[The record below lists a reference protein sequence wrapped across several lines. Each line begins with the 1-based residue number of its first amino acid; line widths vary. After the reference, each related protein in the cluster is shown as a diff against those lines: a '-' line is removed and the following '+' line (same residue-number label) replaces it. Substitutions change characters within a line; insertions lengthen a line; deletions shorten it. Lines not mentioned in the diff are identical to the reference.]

1 MLSTVR
7 SAIITHTRSK
17 NNPACKSAG
26 VKNCTALLLSSK
38 AATAVFIHSPICVYA
53 CAQTGGKIASP
64 AAASKHFLP
73 SLRWFIIFTLH
84 CSSGRNNNSSFTCVP
99 RTKSIVLFISTWS
112 LTGYMYVGV
121 PLDLQVQRVGN
132 KAICRRLYH
141 AGNKLQH

>member
-38 AATAVFIHSPICVYA
+38 AATAIYSFARMCLCLCSDWWQNRFAGGGI
-53 CAQTGGKIASP
+53 QTFSLQSALLY
-64 AAASKHFLP
+64 HFHTALQ
-73 SLRWFIIFTLH
+73 LR
-84 CSSGRNNNSSFTCVP
+84 RNNNSSFTCVP

-112 LTGYMYVGV
+112 LSGYMYVPGV